1 MSQPIPPTRTPQ
13 STELSHRIISIAVPH
28 LCMLLALLAVVFTAG
43 CMGET
48 GGAEGSFDRTFTVQG
63 PVQLEV
69 STGSGDVQISAGGGN
84 EVRIHGEIHAH
95 GWSSDDAQK
104 KLRDISANP
113 PISQENNL
121 IRVGGNQRFKN
132 LSIDYRIEVPAATE
146 LHCGTG
152 SGDVEVRGIQ
162 GPATFTSGSGNINA
176 SGIGNDVQA
185 TAGSGDIA
193 FSNVQGQVQV
203 GTGSGDISVHGAKGD
218 VRLHTG
224 SGKLEI
230 NAPNDAVVAETGSG
244 DVIVNGAHAD
254 LRVRTGSGDVQ
265 IDGNPAESS
274 YWDLHAS
281 SGDVTLHVPGNA
293 SFRLYAHTGSG
304 DIDAGI
310 PIVLE
315 GTTAKHELRARIGDG
330 KGRVE
335 VETSSGKI
343 TLH

>member
-1 MSQPIPPTRTPQ
+1 M
-13 STELSHRIISIAVPH
+13 
-28 LCMLLALLAVVFTAG
+28 LCALLACITTAG
-43 CMGET
+43 CIGET
-48 GGAEGSFDRTFTVQG
+48 GAEGTFDRTFTVQG

-69 STGSGDVQISAGGGN
+69 STGSGDVQVTTVAGN

-95 GWSSDDAQK
+95 GWSSDEAHAR
-104 KLRDISANP
+104 LREIAANP

-121 IRVGGNQRFKN
+121 IRVGGNQRLRNF
-132 LSIDYRIEVPAATE
+132 SIDYRIEVPAATE

-152 SGDVEVRGIQ
+152 SGNIQVSGIQ
-162 GPATFTSGSGNINA
+162 GPATFRSGSGNIQA

-185 TAGSGDIA
+185 SAGSGTIA
-193 FSNVQGQVQV
+193 LSDVQGQVQV
-203 GTGSGDISVHGAKGD
+203 GTGSGDISVHGAKGA

-224 SGKLEI
+224 SGKLDI
-230 NAPNDAVVAETGSG
+230 AAPNDAVVAETGSG

-254 LRVRTGSGDVQ
+254 VRVRTGSGGVQ

-281 SGDVTLHVPGNA
+281 SGDVTLHVPGDA

-315 GTTAKHELRARIGDG
+315 GTSAKHELRARVGDG

>member
-1 MSQPIPPTRTPQ
+1 MQ
-13 STELSHRIISIAVPH
+13 H
-28 LCMLLALLAVVFTAG
+28 LCLLAALFVGIVAAG
-43 CMGET
+43 CMVEP
-48 GGAEGSFDRTFTVQG
+48 GAEGAFDRTFTVAG

-69 STGSGDVQISAGGGN
+69 STGSGSVQITPVTGN

-95 GWSSDDAQK
+95 GWSSDDARAR
-104 KLRDISANP
+104 LRDIAANP

-121 IRVGGNQRFKN
+121 IRVGSDHRLRN
-132 LSIDYRIEVPAATE
+132 LSISYRIEVPAATE

-152 SGDVEVRGIQ
+152 SGTVDVRGIQ
-162 GPATFTSGSGNINA
+162 GPVTMTSGSGDLTA
-176 SGIGNDVQA
+176 SGIGNDVQM
-185 TAGSGDIA
+185 TAGSGTIALSDI
-193 FSNVQGQVQV
+193 QGQVQA
-203 GTGSGDISVHGAKGD
+203 GTGSGDIRVHSAKGA

-224 SGKLEI
+224 SGNLEI
-230 NAPNDAVVAETGSG
+230 EAPNDAVVAETGSG
-244 DVIVNGAHAD
+244 AITVRGAHAD
-254 LRVRTGSGDVQ
+254 LRVRTGSGSVE

-281 SGDVTLHVPGNA
+281 SGDVTLHVPGDA

-304 DIDAGI
+304 DIDTGSI

-315 GTTAKHELRARIGDG
+315 NTSAKHELRARVGDG

>member
-1 MSQPIPPTRTPQ
+1 MNLLPCPKRLSRNSSLHTRTLRIAMPQ
-13 STELSHRIISIAVPH
+13 ILM
-28 LCMLLALLAVVFTAG
+28 LLMLLAAIATAG
-43 CMGET
+43 CIAET
-48 GGAEGSFDRTFTVQG
+48 GAEGSFDRTFTIQG

-69 STGSGDVQISAGGGN
+69 STGSGSVRIIATTGDD
-84 EVRIHGEIHAH
+84 VRIHGDIRAH
-95 GWSSDDAQK
+95 GWSSEDAHAK
-104 KLRDISANP
+104 MRDIAAHP
-113 PISQENNL
+113 PVSQENNL
-121 IRVGGNQRFKN
+121 IRIGGNQRLRNF
-132 LSIDYRIEVPAATE
+132 SIDYRIEVPAATE

-152 SGDVEVRGIQ
+152 SGDVEVQGIQ
-162 GPATFTSGSGNINA
+162 GPATFTSGSGSIHA
-176 SGIGNDVQA
+176 SDIGNDVQA
-185 TAGSGDIA
+185 TTGSGGIRLSDIQGQVQAGAGSGD
-193 FSNVQGQVQV
+193 V
-203 GTGSGDISVHGAKGD
+203 SVDGAKGA
-218 VRLHTG
+218 VRLRSG

-230 NAPNDAVVAETGSG
+230 GSPNDAVVAETGSG
-244 DVIVNGAHAD
+244 DVVVNGAHAD
-254 LRVRTGSGDVQ
+254 LRVRTGSGAVQ

-281 SGDVTLHVPGNA
+281 SGDVTLHVPGDA

-315 GTTAKHELRARIGDG
+315 GTTGKHELRARIGDG

>member
-1 MSQPIPPTRTPQ
+1 MPR
-13 STELSHRIISIAVPH
+13 LA
-28 LCMLLALLAVVFTAG
+28 MLFAAVVAVGNAG
-43 CMGET
+43 CIVEN
-48 GGAEGSFDRTFTVQG
+48 GAQGSFDKTFSVQG

-69 STGSGDVQISAGGGN
+69 STGSGDVQVSVGSGN

-95 GWSSDDAQK
+95 GWSSDDAHRKMQE
-104 KLRDISANP
+104 IAANP
-113 PISQENNL
+113 PVSQENNL
-121 IRVGGNQRFKN
+121 IRVGGVGQRVNN

-152 SGDVEVRGIQ
+152 SGDVQVSGIQ
-162 GPATFTSGSGNINA
+162 GPATFTSGSGNVKA
-176 SGIGNDVQA
+176 TGIGNDVQA
-185 TAGSGDIA
+185 TAGSGDIT
-193 FSNVQGQVQV
+193 FSDIQGQVQV
-203 GTGSGDISVHGAKGD
+203 TTGSGDISVRGAKGA

-230 NAPNDAVVAETGSG
+230 GAPNDAVVAETGSG
-244 DVIVNGAHAD
+244 DVIVDGAHAD

-265 IDGNPAESS
+265 IDGNPGAMN

-281 SGDVTLHVPGNA
+281 SGDVSLHVPSDA
-293 SFRLYAHTGSG
+293 SLRLYAHTSSG

-330 KGRVE
+330 KARVE

>member
-1 MSQPIPPTRTPQ
+1 MTQPIHKTYKPLISHFKFRTRCFVAPQ
-13 STELSHRIISIAVPH
+13 
-28 LCMLLALLAVVFTAG
+28 ALLLFALMPALFSAG
-43 CMGET
+43 CIAES
-48 GGAEGSFDRTFTVQG
+48 GAEGTFDRTFTVQG

-69 STGSGDVQISAGGGN
+69 STGSGDVQITPATGN

-95 GWSSDDAQK
+95 GWSSDDARA
-104 KLRDISANP
+104 KLRDIAANP

-121 IRVGGNQRFKN
+121 IRVGGNQRLRNF
-132 LSIDYRIEVPAATE
+132 SIDYRIEVPAATE

-152 SGDVEVRGIQ
+152 SGDVQVRGIQ
-162 GPATFTSGSGNINA
+162 GPATFTSGSGNIHA
-176 SGIGNDVQA
+176 SEIGNDVQA
-185 TAGSGDIA
+185 TAGSGDVA
-193 FSNVQGQVQV
+193 FSDVQGQVQV
-203 GTGSGDISVHGAKGD
+203 GTGSGDISVHTAKGA

-230 NAPNDAVVAETGSG
+230 AAPNDAVVAETGSG

-254 LRVRTGSGDVQ
+254 LRVHTGSGNVQ

-281 SGDVTLHVPGNA
+281 SGDVTLHVPGDA
-293 SFRLYAHTGSG
+293 SFRLYARTGSG

-315 GTTAKHELRARIGDG
+315 GTSAKHELRARIGDG

-343 TLH
+343 NLH

>member
-1 MSQPIPPTRTPQ
+1 MNLPTHQNRMETKRPFCYPHVIF
-13 STELSHRIISIAVPH
+13 SRIALAAALVATAVTTGCIA
-28 LCMLLALLAVVFTAG
+28 
-43 CMGET
+43 ES
-48 GGAEGSFDRTFTVQG
+48 GAEGTFDRNFTVQG

-69 STGSGDVQISAGGGN
+69 STGSGDVRITTSSSN

-95 GWSSDDAQK
+95 GWSSDDARHH
-104 KLRDISANP
+104 LRDITASP
-113 PISQENNL
+113 PVSQENNL
-121 IRVGGNQRFKN
+121 IRVGGNQRFRN
-132 LSIDYRIEVPAATE
+132 MSIDYRIEVPAATE

-152 SGDVEVRGIQ
+152 SGDVEVSAIQ
-162 GPATFTSGSGNINA
+162 GPATFTSGSGNIRA
-176 SGIGNDVQA
+176 STIGNDVQA
-185 TAGSGDIA
+185 TAGSGDVVL
-193 FSNVQGQVQV
+193 SDVQGQVQV
-203 GTGSGDISVHGAKGD
+203 STGSGDIRVHGAKGA

-224 SGKLEI
+224 SGKLDI
-230 NAPNDAVVAETGSG
+230 ASPNDAVVAETGNG

-281 SGDVTLHVPGNA
+281 SGDVTLHVPAAA

-304 DIDAGI
+304 DIDAEI

-315 GTTAKHELRARIGDG
+315 GTSAKHELRARIGDG

-335 VETSSGKI
+335 VATSSGKI
-343 TLH
+343 TLQ

>member
-1 MSQPIPPTRTPQ
+1 MRAR
-13 STELSHRIISIAVPH
+13 LSRAMPVVGLAIV
-28 LCMLLALLAVVFTAG
+28 LLAAG
-43 CMGET
+43 LTVSCIGIGDV
-48 GGAEGSFDRTFTVQG
+48 GGAQGSFDKTFTVAG
-63 PVQLEV
+63 PVQLDV
-69 STGSGDVQISAGGGN
+69 STGSGDVEITTGASN

-95 GWSSDDAQK
+95 GWSSDDARA
-104 KLRDISANP
+104 KLQDIAAHP

-121 IRVGGNQRFKN
+121 IRVGGGQRMRN
-132 LSIDYRIEVPAATE
+132 ISIDYRIEVPAATE

-152 SGDVEVRGIQ
+152 SGDVKVRGIQ
-162 GPATFTSGSGNINA
+162 GPANFTSGSGDVEA
-176 SGIGNDVQA
+176 SDIGNDVQA
-185 TAGSGDIA
+185 TAGSGDIE

-203 GTGSGDISVHGAKGD
+203 LTGSGDISVRTAKGA

-230 NAPNDAVVAETGSG
+230 SGPNDAVVAETGSG
-244 DVIVNGAHAD
+244 DVIVDGAHAD
-254 LRVRTGSGDVQ
+254 LRVRTGSGDVE

-281 SGDVTLHVPGNA
+281 SGDVSLHVPGDA

>member
-1 MSQPIPPTRTPQ
+1 MPQ
-13 STELSHRIISIAVPH
+13 LGLLVALFASIVG
-28 LCMLLALLAVVFTAG
+28 AG
-43 CMGET
+43 CIAET
-48 GGAEGSFDRTFTVQG
+48 GAEGTFDRTYTVQG

-69 STGSGDVQISAGGGN
+69 STGSGDVKITTVTGN

-95 GWSSDDAQK
+95 GWSSDEAHAH
-104 KLRDISANP
+104 LREIAANP

-121 IRVGGNQRFKN
+121 IRVGGNQRMRNF
-132 LSIDYRIEVPAATE
+132 SIDYTIEVPAATE

-152 SGDVEVRGIQ
+152 SGDIQVNGIQ
-162 GPATFTSGSGNINA
+162 GPATFTSGSGNIQA
-176 SGIGNDVQA
+176 SGIGNDVQV

-193 FSNVQGQVQV
+193 LSDVQGQVQV
-203 GTGSGDISVHGAKGD
+203 GTGSGDISVHDAKGA

-224 SGKLEI
+224 SGKLDI
-230 NAPNDAVVAETGSG
+230 AAPNDAVVAETGSG

-254 LRVRTGSGDVQ
+254 LRVRTGSGEVQ

-281 SGDVTLHVPGNA
+281 SGDVTLHVPGGA
-293 SFRLYAHTGSG
+293 SFRLYARTGSG

-315 GTTAKHELRARIGDG
+315 GTSAKHELRARIGDG